1 MYILSNNTYTFEQF
15 SNAST
20 DMDAMLKDIKTQSHL
35 KPGQKGTKRLLEKY
49 GDSLLCVRYRYD
61 EKRGV
66 RLKTVEIIVEE
77 KPFRPSLR
85 YRDGDIVAVIVS
97 FTENILRDK
106 LKVAGGRWDP
116 EKKVWHV
123 LYGSI
128 RGDTDLEERILP
140 D

>member
-1 MYILSNNTYTFEQF
+1 
-15 SNAST
+15 
-20 DMDAMLKDIKTQSHL
+20 MLKDMKTQTHL
-35 KPGQKGTKRLLEKY
+35 KPGQKGTKCLVEKY
-49 GDSLLCVRYRYD
+49 GESLLCVRYRYD

-66 RLKTVEIIVEE
+66 RLKTAEIIVEE
-77 KPFRPSLR
+77 TPLRSSLR
-85 YRDGDIVAVIVS
+85 YRDEDVVAVTVS
-97 FTENILRDK
+97 FTENALRDK

-128 RGDTDLEERILP
+128 RGDAELEERILP